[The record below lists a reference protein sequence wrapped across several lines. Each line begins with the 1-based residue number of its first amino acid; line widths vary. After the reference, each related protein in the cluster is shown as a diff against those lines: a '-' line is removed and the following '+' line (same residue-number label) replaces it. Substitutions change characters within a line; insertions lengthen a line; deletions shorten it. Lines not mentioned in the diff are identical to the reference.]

1 MTVSGRY
8 EVTYLRI
15 QDRLAGL
22 EDDDDDDGAET
33 DASGNHTF
41 DRFNPAVGAT
51 YTFTEHLSLYAG
63 YSESYRAPTAIEL
76 TCANPEA
83 PCPVP
88 TAIVDDPPLNAV
100 KGKTWET
107 GVRWAL
113 PPYVDATLAFFRT
126 DLKDDILFRNEPESR
141 VLGFFQNVDAT
152 RRQGIELLLRGAW
165 SWGNWF
171 LNYTVTDA
179 TFNDEIELFTFANEE
194 RIALVR
200 EGDRLPL
207 VPPHRV
213 NGGIEFF
220 IGSQLRL
227 SLDGAYVDGQRLRG
241 DEANQRSRLDPYFVA
256 NVALEYSYKAF
267 DIFLRLEN
275 IFDEEYESYGAYFEN
290 AVDDT
295 GVERFMGP
303 GQPFGAFGGVRVKF

>member
-1 MTVSGRY
+1 M
-8 EVTYLRI
+8 
-15 QDRLAGL
+15 
-22 EDDDDDDGAET
+22 
-33 DASGNHTF
+33 
-41 DRFNPAVGAT
+41 GAT
-51 YTFTEHLSLYAG
+51 YTFAEHLNLYAG

-107 GVRWAL
+107 GVRWAF

-152 RRQGIELLLRGAW
+152 RRQGIELLLRGVW

-179 TFNDEIELFTFANEE
+179 IFRDDIELFTFANED
-194 RIALVR
+194 RLAQVR
-200 EGDRLPL
+200 SGDRLPL
-207 VPPHRV
+207 VPPHRI
-213 NGGIEFF
+213 NGGIEVLL
-220 IGSQLRL
+220 GSAWRL
-227 SLDGAYVDGQRLRG
+227 SLDAAYVDGQRLRG
-241 DEANQRSRLDPYFVA
+241 DEANQHRRLDPYCVA
-256 NVALEYSYKAF
+256 NASLEYRYRNVAV
-267 DIFLRLEN
+267 FLRLEN
-275 IFDEEYESYGAYFEN
+275 LFDEEYESYGAYFEN
-290 AVDDT
+290 VVDGT

-303 GQPFGAFGGVRVKF
+303 GMPLAAFSGVRVQF

>member
-1 MTVSGRY
+1 MTTTG
-8 EVTYLRI
+8 
-15 QDRLAGL
+15 Q
-22 EDDDDDDGAET
+22 ET

-126 DLKDDILFRNEPESR
+126 DLKDDILFRNEPGEPRAGVFSECRRHPSPGHRTPAARR
-141 VLGFFQNVDAT
+141 VELGQLVSELHGNGCNVLT
-152 RRQGIELLLRGAW
+152 MRLSCLRSPMKSASPW
-165 SWGNWF
+165 S
-171 LNYTVTDA
+171 
-179 TFNDEIELFTFANEE
+179 
-194 RIALVR
+194 VR
-200 EGDRLPL
+200 ETAWPL

-213 NGGIEFF
+213 NGGIEFL

-256 NVALEYSYKAF
+256 NVMRWSTAIRRLISSYVSK
-267 DIFLRLEN
+267 N

-295 GVERFMGP
+295 GVETLYGAGAAVRGLWRGT
-303 GQPFGAFGGVRVKF
+303 GQILSEENGATPSVLRY